1 METLALI
8 APKGLVILKSQAPS
22 AGEFVAVLEVQDN
35 SVADATIANDRRR
48 KADVLIVVLR
58 KSSTSEE
65 SVNTKSIYVARGQ
78 PERNHEVLDEFNEWR
93 QEQNAQSANAQ
104 HTNLAQR
111 SLQPDL
117 GL

>member
-22 AGEFVAVLEVQDN
+22 AGEFVAVLEVQDT
-35 SVADATIANDRRR
+35 SAADATIASDRRR

-65 SVNTKSIYVARGQ
+65 SVNTKSTYVARGQ
-78 PERNHEVLDEFNEWR
+78 PD
-93 QEQNAQSANAQ
+93 
-104 HTNLAQR
+104 
-111 SLQPDL
+111 
-117 GL
+117 